1 MRKTLVYSALLL
13 CLLFL
18 ALASCSGSSNTPTPT
33 ATAIPTAATTALATA
48 TATPAPTLGVAPLLP
63 KGTRISA
70 RMGAFFTYQGVTY
83 TVVPGEGGRIWGVI
97 GKVTIA
103 QAQSTPVGP
112 GKKVLLLAPASYY
125 S

>member
-1 MRKTLVYSALLL
+1 MRTLVYSALLL

-18 ALASCSGSSNTPTPT
+18 ALASCSGGNSPPTPT
-33 ATAIPTAATTALATA
+33 ATATPMVVATGTPLATTTR
-48 TATPAPTLGVAPLLP
+48 APTLAPLLP

-83 TVVPGEGGRIWGVI
+83 TIVPGKEGRLWGVV
-97 GKVTIA
+97 GKVSIA

-112 GKKVLLLAPASYY
+112 GKKILLLAPANYY
-125 S
+125 P